1 MSAVALRV
9 PSPLEDGLEPI
20 ARRWWLST
28 AFGIVSVLAGV
39 LSLARPGASLFAL
52 VLIAGVFLV
61 VSGVVQLAAAINDEL
76 PWLVGGLGVVNL
88 ALGVVIL
95 AVPGIGLVTYAAL
108 FGIGLVARGAVAI
121 AAGLQLRR
129 AAARRPA
136 GAALRG
142 LRGAY
147 Y

>member
-1 MSAVALRV
+1 VV
-9 PSPLEDGLEPI
+9 VVD
-20 ARRWWLST
+20 
-28 AFGIVSVLAGV
+28 AFGM
-39 LSLARPGASLFAL
+39 
-52 VLIAGVFLV
+52 
-61 VSGVVQLAAAINDEL
+61 
-76 PWLVGGLGVVNL
+76 NL

-95 AVPGIGLVTYAAL
+95 AVPGIGLVTFAAL
-108 FGIGLVARGAVAI
+108 FGIGLVARGEVAI

>member
-1 MSAVALRV
+1 MSAVGLPV
-9 PSPLEDGLEPI
+9 PSQLEDVLEPI

-39 LSLARPGASLFAL
+39 LSLARPGAGLFAL
-52 VLIAGVFLV
+52 VLIAGVFLM

-76 PWLVGGLGVVNL
+76 PWLVGGLGLVNL

-95 AVPGIGLVTYAAL
+95 AVPGIGLVTFAAL

-136 GAALRG
+136 DAALRG